1 MPRLRPSTEVCESD
15 FAKAPKLKRHQLKN
29 QSLSF
34 VTYPVKEEKE
44 AKEVKGEEEE
54 KEEKE
59 VKEVKEE
66 KGFYFGFS
74 PLSVESSDSWA
85 RPAYIR

>member
-1 MPRLRPSTEVCESD
+1 
-15 FAKAPKLKRHQLKN
+15 
-29 QSLSF
+29 
-34 VTYPVKEEKE
+34 VK
-44 AKEVKGEEEE
+44 EE

-66 KGFYFGFS
+66 DEEGFYFGFS
-74 PLSVESSDSWA
+74 PLSVESSDTWA

>member
-44 AKEVKGEEEE
+44 AKEVKEE
-54 KEEKE
+54 KEEEE
-59 VKEVKEE
+59 VKEVKEKE

-85 RPAYIR
+85 HPAYIR

>member
-1 MPRLRPSTEVCESD
+1 MDS
-15 FAKAPKLKRHQLKN
+15 QLKN
-29 QSLSF
+29 QSLSI

-44 AKEVKGEEEE
+44 EKGVKEVKEVQ
-54 KEEKE
+54 E

-66 KGFYFGFS
+66 NEEGFYFGFS
-74 PLSVESSDSWA
+74 PLSVESSDAWA

>member
-1 MPRLRPSTEVCESD
+1 MDS
-15 FAKAPKLKRHQLKN
+15 QLKN
-29 QSLSF
+29 QSLSI
-34 VTYPVKEEKE
+34 VTYPVK
-44 AKEVKGEEEE
+44 EE

-59 VKEVKEE
+59 VKEVREVKEVKEVKELKEVKEVKEE
-66 KGFYFGFS
+66 DEEGFYFGFS